1 MKKGCIFVTNIV
13 EYKTVKGKSYKV
25 LLISLF
31 LWLVRLKQKRRLRMK
46 KIFNIMMAILLAGQF
61 AFYTTSKVEAAEDSG
76 VVIENE
82 EGWKSVNNRQMY
94 YSENKAVKGWQRI
107 GGLWYYFNKEGH
119 MVSGVQT
126 INANK
131 YVFNQDGSLKEKLKN
146 NSEYTSVVEENKT
159 PAPAKS
165 SNNARIAN
173 GVYDRSGNLIG
184 TGRKYIS
191 NASAYSGD
199 TTTASGQRPR
209 WGTIAVDPKVIP
221 LGSRVYVPYYD
232 KVFIANDTGGI
243 IRGTMIDIFMKSPK
257 NMRNFGR
264 RNIEIYV
271 LNK

>member
-1 MKKGCIFVTNIV
+1 
-13 EYKTVKGKSYKV
+13 
-25 LLISLF
+25 
-31 LWLVRLKQKRRLRMK
+31 MK
-46 KIFNIMMAILLAGQF
+46 KILSIVFVALFVGQLAF
-61 AFYTTSKVEAAEDSG
+61 TMSDSEVSAQEVG
-76 VVIENE
+76 RVLENE

-94 YSENKAVKGWQRI
+94 YSENGAVKGWQKI
-107 GGLWYYFNKEGH
+107 GGLWYYFNREGH
-119 MVSGVQT
+119 MVKGSQT
-126 INANK
+126 INANQ
-131 YVFNQDGSLKEKLKN
+131 YVFNQDGTLKGKVSREKVQ
-146 NSEYTSVVEENKT
+146 YTSVSNEPKL
-159 PAPAKS
+159 ASPAKS
-165 SNNARIAN
+165 SKNNTPVAN
-173 GVYDRSGNLIG
+173 GVYDKSGNLIG
-184 TGRKYIS
+184 TGKKYIS

-199 TTTASGQRPR
+199 TSTASGQKPR